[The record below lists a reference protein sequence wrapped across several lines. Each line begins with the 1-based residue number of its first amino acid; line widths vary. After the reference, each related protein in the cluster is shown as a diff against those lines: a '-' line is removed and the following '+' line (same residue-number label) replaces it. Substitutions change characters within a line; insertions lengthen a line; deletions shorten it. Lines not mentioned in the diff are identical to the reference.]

1 MVTHVRRQRWIGWLV
16 QGLVLIGI
24 VGLSPWA
31 VAQVGPNLRP
41 PGLKPDEP
49 IDHPSDKDRVKKS
62 TGDGPTSNVAI
73 LDGAWALNAESVVFS
88 AAKKRQLT
96 SEAPSTIHVI
106 TDRQINLYGWR
117 TLAETLRMVP
127 GVETRT
133 WLAQYQ
139 SVMIRGLLGTEVN
152 NTRILWL
159 ENGVPFN
166 DVRDGGIW
174 LDQTY
179 PVELIKRIEV
189 VLGPGSSL
197 YGTGAFQGVVNI
209 FTKDPRNVAENG
221 EYRLGFGSENTLKTS
236 ALVGTSIG
244 DLELLLFGSANM
256 TNGPGLISDHRLR
269 QLEREAGAT
278 AVRSGDSPLDSAYD
292 PKGVETNSDRGW
304 QTLYL
309 KATYDPVRVSVGFR
323 NIDAGFD
330 GAEFFATERYRFNR
344 REASAEVVVDQALG
358 ESASLLGVVAY
369 RLHQNIYEDYFDLD
383 LDKIVEIQS
392 LNNVSNDP
400 RYPSRLDEK
409 VNFTTDQHKLF
420 SLAQFQ
426 FQLHKTNE
434 LIVGLGGR
442 YESIRAPE
450 FQTDK
455 VEQSF
460 VNGSVFLQDE
470 QRLFN
475 NDLIL
480 TAGARF
486 DTHRE
491 FGPQLSF
498 RGAALYKWTDWLLS
512 RLSYG
517 TAFKEPSMSQL
528 YIDHFNTTGNDQ
540 LNAETLQNVELSTVV
555 RPIQDLTFRVD
566 AFATFM
572 DNLILN
578 EFDQNLAVPFLGIDG
593 KFVSRQEN
601 AARILGFEVSA
612 RAEVN
617 AGVNLFAHYNFLDSK
632 ARRCDACDFETL
644 DYDAQHRI
652 GLGAAYS
659 NEDAVLS
666 FMTFFVGETV
676 DSLPAL
682 PGEEALDG
690 GQQTVPMYVLF
701 QPQARVRLP
710 GGLGAM
716 VQGTYAL
723 SEGLG
728 TVPTNDAYYEMLEV
742 PVPRLTLFAAL
753 LYPYIE

>member
-1 MVTHVRRQRWIGWLV
+1 MLEWFS
-16 QGLVLIGI
+16 QGVILVLLL
-24 VGLSPWA
+24 GLGPLA
-31 VAQVGPNLRP
+31 EAQVGPNLRP

-49 IDHPSDKDRVKKS
+49 IDHPADRNRVKS
-62 TGDGPTSNVAI
+62 SQGDGPTSDVAI

-127 GVETRT
+127 GVQTRT

-221 EYRLGFGSENTLKTS
+221 EYRFGFGSENTVKAS

-244 DLELLLFGSANM
+244 KLELLLFGSANL
-256 TNGPGLISDHRLR
+256 TSGPGLTSDHRLR

-278 AVRSGDSPLDSAYD
+278 AVRSGDSPLDPAYD
-292 PKGVETNSDRGW
+292 PKAVDTNSDRGW

-309 KATYDPVRVSVGFR
+309 KANYDPFRVSVGFK
-323 NIDAGFD
+323 NVNAGFD

-358 ESASLLGVVAY
+358 ESTGLLALVSY
-369 RLHQNIYEDYFDLD
+369 RLHQNDYEDYFDLD
-383 LDKIVEIQS
+383 LDNIVEIQT
-392 LNNVSNDP
+392 LNDVTNDP

-420 SLAQFQ
+420 SLAQLQ
-426 FQLHKTNE
+426 FQLHKSNE

-442 YESIRAPE
+442 YEFIRAPE
-450 FQTDK
+450 FRTDK

-460 VNGSVFLQDE
+460 LNGSIFLQDE

-498 RGAALYKWTDWLLS
+498 CGAALYKWTDWLLS

-528 YIDHFNTTGNDQ
+528 FIDHFNTTGNDQ
-540 LNAETLQNVELSTVV
+540 LNAETLQNVELSTVL
-555 RPIQDLTFRVD
+555 RPFQDLTFRID

-601 AARILGFEVSA
+601 AARILGFEVST
-612 RAEVN
+612 RAEV
-617 AGVNLFAHYNFLDSK
+617 AEGVNLFAHYNYLDSK
-632 ARRCDACDFETL
+632 ARRCNDCPFETL
-644 DYDAQHRI
+644 DYDAEHRI
-652 GLGAAYS
+652 GLGTAYS
-659 NEDAVLS
+659 NADAVLS
-666 FMTFFVGETV
+666 FMAFYVGKTV
-676 DSLPAL
+676 DSEAAL
-682 PGEEALDG
+682 PGEEQLDG
-690 GQQTVPMYVLF
+690 GQRTVPMYVLL

-710 GGLGAM
+710 FGMGAM
-716 VQGTYAL
+716 VQGSYAV
-723 SEGLG
+723 SEGLSS
-728 TVPTNDAYYEMLEV
+728 VPTNDAYYEMLEV
-742 PVPRLTLFAAL
+742 PVPRLSFFAAL
-753 LYPYIE
+753 LYPYMD